1 MEIKRFG
8 RIREVIPLPPLTEI
22 QVASFRRALQPDTP
36 PEKRENIGIQAAFRE
51 TFPIE
56 EGEKGRGGLV
66 LDFLEYR
73 LGEPLFP
80 VEECREKDLTYQA
93 PLYARFQLIH
103 KDTGLIK
110 EDEVFLGH
118 LPLMTED
125 GSFII
130 N

>member
-8 RIREVIPLPPLTEI
+8 RIREVIPSSTLTEI
-22 QVASFRRALQPDTP
+22 QVESYRRALQADVP
-36 PEKRENIGIQAAFRE
+36 PEKRENVGIQAAFRE

-56 EGEKGRGGLV
+56 EEDKGKGGLV

-73 LGEPLFP
+73 LGEPPFP
-80 VEECREKDLTYQA
+80 QDECREKDLTYQA
-93 PLYARFQLIH
+93 PLYARLQLIH

-118 LPLMTED
+118 IP
-125 GSFII
+125 
-130 N
+130 